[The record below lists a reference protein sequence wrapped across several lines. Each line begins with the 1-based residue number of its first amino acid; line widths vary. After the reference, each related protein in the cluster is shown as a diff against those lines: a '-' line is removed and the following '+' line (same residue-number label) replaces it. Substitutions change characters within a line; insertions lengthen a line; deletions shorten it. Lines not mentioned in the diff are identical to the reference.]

1 LQRGELAV
9 PRLWFP
15 EAFSGVNKDMTSLK
29 EMIRSDPIHSRIMDF
44 KPYALED
51 ERVLVQGRLTD
62 ERFEPFYHL
71 SGRVRDKGV
80 IHDMIIYLLVGG
92 SP

>member
-1 LQRGELAV
+1 
-9 PRLWFP
+9 
-15 EAFSGVNKDMTSLK
+15 
-29 EMIRSDPIHSRIMDF
+29 
-44 KPYALED
+44 
-51 ERVLVQGRLTD
+51 VQGRLTD